1 MIYLL
6 SMKNSILA
14 GLDRDEINQII
25 IELKLYNLDIIVLIR
40 MNNYSFCERM
50 KLSLLILKTIN
61 MLWTKLKDN
70 CM

>member
-6 SMKNSILA
+6 SMNNSILA